1 MVKKKID
8 LNKASAK
15 EISSIPKVSI
25 NLAKKIVAARP
36 FSDISN
42 LYEIK
47 GIGLATYNQIHEHS
61 VVTQSKEPTKAPPED
76 FLIKRPDVVLLR
88 FRAEDDGSVTLV
100 APDHDIEF
108 SFSEPY
114 AANRRQ
120 ILTSLEAS
128 VVPAQFNPSLQ
139 MEVGSALTEAIT
151 KSNQPTAAK
160 LLAIFQKAQGVAS
173 KYGAPMTLQ
182 LAFDEK
188 ALSSAQLPWELWH
201 DGASHTLADERL
213 RLNRYITYYGERVPY
228 EPVDPLRVLYV
239 LSRPPSE
246 GKIKDLSGRYKKSVS
261 RLGQRVQ
268 TDYIRQGTFE
278 AFSNAI
284 ANGQYHIVHFDG
296 HGNSDPASGTGGL
309 LFESGSPHGEFV
321 TSDRVSS
328 VLKGSGV
335 RLVVLAAC
343 LGSAVSG
350 AGMFNA
356 VAPALIRA
364 GLPAVIANQ
373 FSIWDDAMGDFSE
386 EFYASLARGESISA
400 AVADGRRTMAH
411 HRGQF
416 FLPTLY
422 MRVADGEGYL
432 FSGEPETH
440 RQWRMEQLQMLA
452 VWWWGMTE
460 VMRAHYLEGII
471 RGEGIDNKQPTP
483 PKGKKQTPQ
492 KKKKEETSK
501 RLGSNKI
508 GNVSG
513 IYEFFGCY
521 LADTKIHNMRK
532 DGTSNLK
539 EMTTF
544 YPIPRKLKVTEAN
557 GKMSYSEIAQPDIQV
572 MRGGGN
578 LQKENLNFGEN
589 TNSPGSEAYLEWE
602 RQNEFLDG
610 QKKFMGWSETSRSG
624 HVKRSFK
631 AEDFYMHDFHTAHSL
646 TYALRHHLTKGIP
659 YWEAEIREGQKGI
672 ESYRAINK
680 MHVGYASQGLE
691 WMEQIVELIVP
702 NPKDENPVIFRPV
715 PAFPYVRIG

>member
-151 KSNQPTAAK
+151 KSNQPAAAK
-160 LLAIFQKAQGVAS
+160 LLAIFQGAQSAAS
-173 KYGAPMTLQ
+173 QYGAPMTLQ

-213 RLNRYITYYGERVPY
+213 RLNRYITYYGERVPF

-239 LSRPPSE
+239 LSRPPSS
-246 GKIKDLSGRYKKSVS
+246 GKVKDLSGRFQKSVS

-296 HGNSDPASGTGGL
+296 HGDSDPASGTGGL

-321 TSDRVSS
+321 TSDRISS

-350 AGMFNA
+350 PGMFNA

-460 VMRAHYLEGII
+460 VMRAQYLEGII
-471 RGEGIDNKQPTP
+471 RGEGIDSQQPTP
-483 PKGKKQTPQ
+483 PKAKKQTPQ
-492 KKKKEETSK
+492 KKKKKESK
-501 RLGSNKI
+501 KGKRFNEV

-513 IYEFFGCY
+513 IYEYIGCWVSGVKVY
-521 LADTKIHNMRK
+521 NNESPDRHP
-532 DGTSNLK
+532 
-539 EMTTF
+539 F
-544 YPIPRKLKVTEAN
+544 QPIPRKIKVTESKGKLVFSGIDSAN
-557 GKMSYSEIAQPDIQV
+557 EQVLTGEGSNSQQNLLQQENPNPPGSKAYNDWEFQIEIGK
-572 MRGGGN
+572 G
-578 LQKENLNFGEN
+578 QKHFFGSLEHGFGAYTMDTQKRDGMTLEFFTLHSLNFIKKRHQIGEWLN
-589 TNSPGSEAYLEWE
+589 WW
-602 RQNEFLDG
+602 D
-610 QKKFMGWSETSRSG
+610 
-624 HVKRSFK
+624 
-631 AEDFYMHDFHTAHSL
+631 
-646 TYALRHHLTKGIP
+646 
-659 YWEAEIREGQKGI
+659 
-672 ESYRAINK
+672 
-680 MHVGYASQGLE
+680 
-691 WMEQIVELIVP
+691 ELIKIGEDRIKLYKRDNDMYRPYIKQGGQYTETITELINP
-702 NPKDENPVIFRPV
+702 NPKDENPIMFSPMGGD
-715 PAFPYVRIG
+715 FYVRIA